1 MTKEKAKS
9 LAFRFIR
16 GGIGGAA
23 GAMVAIM
30 GAGINAGGIKTMA
43 DLELWY
49 VSLVFAGLTGFVS
62 GIIVAVDKWYR
73 MTP

>member
-23 GAMVAIM
+23 GAMVTIL
-30 GAGINAGGIKTMA
+30 GAGVNTGGIKTLA

-49 VSLVFAGLTGFVS
+49 VSLIFAGITGFVS
-62 GIIVAVDKWYR
+62 GIIIAIDKWYR
-73 MTP
+73 LV